1 LLPKGQRISG
11 WRNIMQICSFV
22 IILLDSLKL

>member
-1 LLPKGQRISG
+1 LLPTSQRISG

-22 IILLDSLKL
+22 IILWDLML